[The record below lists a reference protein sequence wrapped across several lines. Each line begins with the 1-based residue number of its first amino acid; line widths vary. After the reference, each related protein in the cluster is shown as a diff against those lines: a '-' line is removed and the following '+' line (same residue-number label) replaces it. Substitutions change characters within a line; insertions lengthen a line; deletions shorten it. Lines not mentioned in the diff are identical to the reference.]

1 MAPRKRA
8 RQETAGPS
16 SATAEARATI
26 DEMHAVRLSHHLAD
40 LHRRRLFTDLT
51 VR

>member
-26 DEMHAVRLSHHLAD
+26 DETHAVRLSHHLAD